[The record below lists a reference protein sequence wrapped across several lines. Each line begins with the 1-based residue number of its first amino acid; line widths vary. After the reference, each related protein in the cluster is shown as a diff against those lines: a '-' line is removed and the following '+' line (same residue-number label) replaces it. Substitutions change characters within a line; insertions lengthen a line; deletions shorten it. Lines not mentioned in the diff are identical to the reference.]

1 MYKINYFIIK
11 IRKNKIILN
20 KINININIY
29 KY

>member
-1 MYKINYFIIK
+1 MCKINYLIIK

>member
-1 MYKINYFIIK
+1 MCKINYLIII